1 MQRGAWQIPRAE
13 IELKVPGGL
22 KSTDSFRG
30 ESCTKR
36 KLQRALEGRLK

>member
-1 MQRGAWQIPRAE
+1 MQRGAWKIPRVE
-13 IELKVPGGL
+13 MELKVPEGL

-36 KLQRALEGRLK
+36 KLQRAIEGPLK